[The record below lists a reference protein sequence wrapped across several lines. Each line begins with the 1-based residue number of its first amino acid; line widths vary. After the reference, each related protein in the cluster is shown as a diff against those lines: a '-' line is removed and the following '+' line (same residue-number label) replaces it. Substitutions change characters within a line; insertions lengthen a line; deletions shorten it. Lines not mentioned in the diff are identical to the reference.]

1 MQQLD
6 KVSEQIR
13 TCKQRQRNDE
23 KGKRDSQA
31 ETKEWGGQ
39 HLGYSVQATLTVFS
53 HTNIGVGITGGTV
66 DTMVTEADTRLV
78 EFTF

>member
-1 MQQLD
+1 MRTD
-6 KVSEQIR
+6 KDRHANRDKE
-13 TCKQRQRNDE
+13 NDE

-31 ETKEWGGQ
+31 ETEEWGGQ
-39 HLGYSVQATLTVFS
+39 HLGYRVQATLTVFS